1 MKYNAECFFPSLVH
15 IIETDVDKQL
25 KPYCLKAKQ
34 TDPVGVVLSNNGG
47 WHSRGNTK
55 DSLITDNLY
64 KVFNETINNL
74 YQHKLEIIN
83 HWININGHGSY
94 NVIHD
99 HPMSDLS
106 GVFYI
111 NVPENSGDIYF
122 ENPQSFQAH
131 AEMTSYTKEANQ
143 TCNQYLKKYI
153 KPIEGL
159 LLVFPAHLRHGVLPN
174 QSNEDRISVS
184 FNIRINH
191 VRSSNFMDA

>member
-1 MKYNAECFFPSLVH
+1 MKYNAECLFPSLIH
-15 IIETDVDKQL
+15 IIETDVNEQI

-34 TDPVGVVLSNNGG
+34 TDPVGVVLSNSGG
-47 WHSRGNTK
+47 WQSKGNQK

-74 YQHKLEIIN
+74 YQNKLEIVN
-83 HWININGHGSY
+83 HWININGPDSY
-94 NVIHD
+94 NVLHD

-111 NVPENSGDIYF
+111 NVPENSGYIYF
-122 ENPQSFQAH
+122 ENPQNFKAH
-131 AEMTSYTKEANQ
+131 AEITSYTMEASQ
-143 TCNQYLKKYI
+143 QMQQHIQKYI

-159 LLVFPAHLRHGVLPN
+159 LLVFPAHLKHGVLPN

-184 FNIRINH
+184 FNIRID
-191 VRSSNFMDA
+191 S

>member
-1 MKYNAECFFPSLVH
+1 MINK
-15 IIETDVDKQL
+15 
-25 KPYCLKAKQ
+25 
-34 TDPVGVVLSNNGG
+34 
-47 WHSRGNTK
+47 K
-55 DSLITDNLY
+55 DSLITYNLY

-83 HWININGHGSY
+83 HWININGNGSY

-122 ENPQSFQAH
+122 ENPQRFQAH
-131 AEMTSYTKEANQ
+131 AEIISYTKEANQ
-143 TCNQYLKKYI
+143 TYNQYIRKYI
-153 KPIEGL
+153 KPVDGL

-174 QSNEDRISVS
+174 QSNEDRISVF
-184 FNIRINH
+184 FNIRIN
-191 VRSSNFMDA
+191 A